1 MLSWLRECIPIKEPQ
16 NGNEIRRMFIWNNI
30 AIRVGEDSF
39 FDRALYNKGIMLI
52 EDLFDDK
59 GQAYTYEQ
67 FKINHSGVQLNR
79 LTYISWHRA
88 IPARWKSCIANSRPL
103 NCEEK
108 NIKPSIVIQNQE
120 VDITCLKSK
129 FLRDAWLREVTP
141 SAQIKWVNES
151 VDFDN
156 WGKVYSIPFNITKST
171 KLQNLQFRITHRFF
185 PTKRYLCVRSVVDDP
200 FCDHCGE
207 IETIQHL
214 FLECEPVRQFWNG
227 LVERINPKL
236 EVRQRFNI
244 NKKNVIFGSLTASP
258 IANFIVLYA
267 KQFIVTQRFQDR
279 EVALNKFVSSF
290 EKNVPNRI
298 VYCRQKRKT

>member
-1 MLSWLRECIPIKEPQ
+1 M
-16 NGNEIRRMFIWNNI
+16 
-30 AIRVGEDSF
+30 
-39 FDRALYNKGIMLI
+39 
-52 EDLFDDK
+52 
-59 GQAYTYEQ
+59 
-67 FKINHSGVQLNR
+67 
-79 LTYISWHRA
+79 
-88 IPARWKSCIANSRPL
+88 
-103 NCEEK
+103 
-108 NIKPSIVIQNQE
+108 
-120 VDITCLKSK
+120 
-129 FLRDAWLREVTP
+129 
-141 SAQIKWVNES
+141 
-151 VDFDN
+151 
-156 WGKVYSIPFNITKST
+156 YSIPFNITKST

-267 KQFIVTQRFQDR
+267 KQFIVTQRFQDQ
-279 EVALNKFVSSF
+279 EVTLNKFVSSF
-290 EKNVPNRI
+290 EKMYQIELCIAGQNGRLE
-298 VYCRQKRKT
+298 QFKRRWEPFIDSKLQYRL